1 MIILILFSGLSFAQ
15 IGTAKVLTTADSV
28 YDIVCLDEWLEVAV
42 LDTGAA
48 DTITVWYPYTNI
60 AGTASYAVL
69 GTIKEVATSNNVV
82 GLYGD
87 ADTKVYIFWV
97 PYPRAVRFLLSD
109 YASGNVEIKP
119 YKKP

>member
-1 MIILILFSGLSFAQ
+1 MIILMLFSGLSFAQ

-60 AGTASYAVL
+60 AGTASYAPMGKIMDLSTGANDTVIA
-69 GTIKEVATSNNVV
+69 GT
-82 GLYGD
+82 